1 MANAIES
8 VLTIG
13 KSPADTMAVVIGA
26 DSNNTAGT
34 AIGALNI
41 ANSLAS
47 TVKNIPGINNSLA
60 AASLYNNYKQAKS
73 DLNNSDT
80 NYKIDDSTAMALNA
94 DMLSIATLAA
104 LTKPKLAALAM
115 VSATAVSLWSAFQES
130 NSTEVSDYWLSVLDT
145 IVDMKNDFSAD
156 VSDWIDS
163 LLNPTSQTEA
173 LPGLDDFVYYD
184 PDLDDN
190 NSNDD
195 NSDDNTNAP
204 DSGNNNDE
212 DNAPDPLNPP
222 PPPRDPLV
230 LDTDK
235 DGFISTVALKDS
247 NAYFDITGDGIKE
260 RVSWIAAND
269 GILVYDKNESGKIDG
284 IDEVFGNFTK
294 NGFEELKELIDSNYD
309 GVINRQDELFNRL
322 QIWNDLNG
330 DGTTQTNELQNLKDA
345 GVKSIDLNYV
355 STDITLGGATLTE
368 ASKYTDAQNNK
379 ELVADVNLE
388 YNPIL
393 TTVDT
398 STIPDY
404 TVDPDTLFLPQL
416 RGYGLI
422 MDSLISYNTNDALK
436 EKAFELQAGGI
447 QAVAEGFEE
456 FSDMWSGY
464 TDLIDS
470 MKEKYN
476 VVGDVNLAEIDK
488 RVWILER
495 LTNSPTQTPT
505 IEARLEALLKAHANE
520 TLSEPLLTKSI
531 IPTNQVDSTL
541 NFAEFQKYTIIKRN
555 INNCKKSSQY
565 QERFASIKKH
575 FCTFKNDS
583 WHVAFN
589 NRDFKLEME
598 VA

>member
-1 MANAIES
+1 MATTSHMKVHIES
-8 VLTIG
+8 ALTG
-13 KSPADTMAVVIGA
+13 YTGSKVP
-26 DSNNTAGT
+26 
-34 AIGALNI
+34 
-41 ANSLAS
+41 SLAGHMWYEVYQRDENGS
-47 TVKNIPGINNSLA
+47 IVPNSQQSSGYTGHGIDNKDKESYLGEPAYSSKEVPLTQEQYETLFKFGDPENP
-60 AASLYNNYKQAKS
+60 
-73 DLNNSDT
+73 
-80 NYKIDDSTAMALNA
+80 
-94 DMLSIATLAA
+94 LAA
-104 LTKPKLAALAM
+104 LNGFGPEDYDLFTNSCIDYTWKALELAGFHSGKFEGDLVPM
-115 VSATAVSLWSAFQES
+115 WNQNNIEDLFKEHPHLWNEL
-130 NSTEVSDYWLSVLDT
+130 SDYEKDALQ
-145 IVDMKNDFSAD
+145 KNGF
-156 VSDWIDS
+156 I
-163 LLNPTSQTEA
+163 P
-173 LPGLDDFVYYD
+173 YD
-184 PDLDDN
+184 PSDPN
-190 NSNDD
+190 NFNPNDGNNLNQPSD
-195 NSDDNTNAP
+195 DDNTNAP
-204 DSGNNNDE
+204 DSGNNNND
-212 DNAPDPLNPP
+212 DNAPEPIKPP
-222 PPPRDPLV
+222 PPKDPLI
-230 LDTDK
+230 LDTNK
-235 DGFISTVALKDS
+235 DGFISTIALSDS

-309 GVINRQDELFNRL
+309 GKIDRQDELFNRL

-330 DGTTQTNELQNLKDA
+330 DGTTQTNELQSLKDA

-355 STDITLGGATLTE
+355 DTNITLGGATLTE

-422 MDSLISYNTNDALK
+422 MDSLIAYNTNDALK
-436 EKAFELQAGGI
+436 EKALELQAGGI
-447 QAVAEGFEE
+447 QAIAEGFEE

-464 TDLIDS
+464 TELIDS

-495 LTNSPTQTPT
+495 LTNSPTQTPA
-505 IEARLEALLKAHANE
+505 IEARLEATLKEHANE
-520 TLSEPLLTKSI
+520 TLSEALTTQSVI
-531 IPTNQVDSTL
+531 LSNQYGL
-541 NFAEFQKYTIIKRN
+541 
-555 INNCKKSSQY
+555 
-565 QERFASIKKH
+565 
-575 FCTFKNDS
+575 
-583 WHVAFN
+583 WHVAVN
-589 NRDFKLEME
+589 SRDFKIKRE

>member
-1 MANAIES
+1 ME
-8 VLTIG
+8 
-13 KSPADTMAVVIGA
+13 
-26 DSNNTAGT
+26 NN
-34 AIGALNI
+34 ISSQDI
-41 ANSLAS
+41 ANQMAYDFFKYHIDKNNLNFDNNISDYVANTYADVLYPSDTNSSAQHYTSDFDANSVTDSLIDYMIDHADDP
-47 TVKNIPGINNSLA
+47 VNNNMPSEWKELA
-60 AASLYNNYKQAKS
+60 KQQFSS
-73 DLNNSDT
+73 DLNKFADYMEQNFSDFM
-80 NYKIDDSTAMALNA
+80 D
-94 DMLSIATLAA
+94 
-104 LTKPKLAALAM
+104 
-115 VSATAVSLWSAFQES
+115 
-130 NSTEVSDYWLSVLDT
+130 WLSKNPNNNQALPTLD
-145 IVDMKNDFSAD
+145 DLMNFNPNDPNNYNPND
-156 VSDWIDS
+156 GYP
-163 LLNPTSQTEA
+163 LNPPS
-173 LPGLDDFVYYD
+173 D
-184 PDLDDN
+184 
-190 NSNDD
+190 
-195 NSDDNTNAP
+195 DDNTNAP

-212 DNAPDPLNPP
+212 DNAPEPIKP

-230 LDTDK
+230 LDTNK
-235 DGFISTVALKDS
+235 DGFISTIALKDS

-260 RVSWIAAND
+260 RVSWIDSND

-294 NGFEELKELIDSNYD
+294 NGFEELKELIDSNHD
-309 GVINRQDELFNRL
+309 GKIDRQDELFNRL

-330 DGTTQTNELQNLKDA
+330 DGTTQVNELQSLKDA

-355 STDITLGGATLTE
+355 NTNITLGGATLTE

-436 EKAFELQAGGI
+436 EKALELQAGGI
-447 QAVAEGFEE
+447 QAIAEGFEE

-495 LTNSPTQTPT
+495 LTNSPTQTPA
-505 IEARLEALLKAHANE
+505 IEARLEALLKEHANE
-520 TLSEPLLTKSI
+520 TLSEALTTQSV

-565 QERFASIKKH
+565 QERFAGIKKH